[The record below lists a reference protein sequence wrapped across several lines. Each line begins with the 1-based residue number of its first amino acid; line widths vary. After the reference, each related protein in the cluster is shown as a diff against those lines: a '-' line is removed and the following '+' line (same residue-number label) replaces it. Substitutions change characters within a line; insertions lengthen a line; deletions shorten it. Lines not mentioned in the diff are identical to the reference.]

1 MRNLIRFPE
10 RSVVAPLMA
19 VAINILIVY
28 AVYTLCR
35 VEYLL
40 ENWSYFSQSVHEGR
54 LWKLLWAGMVF
65 DTPGIFYT
73 NALYVLMMLFPL
85 QWKEKPGWQRVCKW
99 VFIIVNSFMMIINL
113 ADSVYFSYTL
123 KRTAWSMF
131 GEFGD
136 ESFGKIVGVEL
147 ARHWYLV
154 LLAALLIWGMWKLYA
169 VPKLDMKRQNLV
181 RYYIIA
187 VLSLVVGGVTVV
199 AGIRGGLLVHWYNYV
214 LAFPFAYI
222 SWRLLRKRGRWN
234 SQRTMGVVCAAVAVG
249 LLATAP
255 IGGWRYR
262 DIRPITLSNSLAY
275 TSNPAETALVLNTP
289 FSMIRTIGNVSFVD
303 PHFFDNKAELDKIYT
318 PVHKPLPDSLLS
330 VRKKNLCL
338 IIIESFGKEYIGAM
352 NKDIL
357 GPDYKGYTPFTD
369 SLLQHSAWW
378 KYSFDNSQKSIDA
391 MPSILTSIPKFVRS
405 FVVTPQSVNRLK
417 GIPAMLE
424 EIGYSTAFFH
434 GARTGSMGF
443 DGFAKSVGFE
453 KYYGREDYEKD
464 SRFGGEKDFDGY
476 WGIWDEQFLEWYA
489 LELTEMKQPFFASIF
504 TTSNHHPF
512 NLPAQYEGK
521 FPEGNMIIHRTVGY
535 TDNALRQF
543 FAVAKKQPWYDNTIF
558 IITNDHTNMRGFD
571 EYRSDIGAFYGPII
585 IFDPSQDIAPGERN
599 GIAQQ
604 TDIMPTMLN
613 YLGYDRPYIAYGQDL
628 FNTKPE
634 DKWAVSHIGN
644 IYQYVKHG
652 YVLQFDGLKTV
663 GIYSIDDHLMARNLI
678 GQVAGQEEMETE
690 LKAIIQ
696 SYMDRMLADKLIA
709 E

>member
-99 VFIIVNSFMMIINL
+99 VFIFVNSFMMIINL

-123 KRTAWSMF
+123 KRTAWSVF

-222 SWRLLRKRGRWN
+222 AWRLLVKKRKWN
-234 SQRTMGVVCAAVAVG
+234 GQKTAGAICAAVAVG

-255 IGGWRYR
+255 IGGWRHR
-262 DIRPITLSNSLAY
+262 DLRPITISNSIAY

-289 FSMIRTIGNVSFVD
+289 FTMIRTIGKVSFVD
-303 PHFFDNKAELDKIYT
+303 PHYFDDKTELDKIYT